1 MGKDLSVEMFIDT
14 TLGTPAIY
22 RNEVLTKLL
31 TVGYDVLDNI
41 IFGTNYNISE
51 YNVEWL
57 KEWLDIELSG
67 L

>member
-1 MGKDLSVEMFIDT
+1 MGDIKDDS
-14 TLGTPAIY
+14 
-22 RNEVLTKLL
+22 NEVLTKLL

>member
-14 TLGTPAIY
+14 TLGTPVIY

-41 IFGTNYNISE
+41 IFGTNCNTSE
-51 YNVEWL
+51 Y
-57 KEWLDIELSG
+57 KY
-67 L
+67 

>member
-1 MGKDLSVEMFIDT
+1 MGDIKDDS
-14 TLGTPAIY
+14 
-22 RNEVLTKLL
+22 NEVLTKLL

-41 IFGTNYNISE
+41 IFGTNYIISE

>member
-1 MGKDLSVEMFIDT
+1 M
-14 TLGTPAIY
+14 Y

-31 TVGYDVLDNI
+31 TVEYDVLDSI
-41 IFGTNYNISE
+41 IFVTDCNTSG

>member
-1 MGKDLSVEMFIDT
+1 MGDIKDDS
-14 TLGTPAIY
+14 
-22 RNEVLTKLL
+22 NEVLTKLL

-41 IFGTNYNISE
+41 IFGTNHNISE
-51 YNVEWL
+51 YNIEWL

>member
-1 MGKDLSVEMFIDT
+1 MGDIKDDS
-14 TLGTPAIY
+14 
-22 RNEVLTKLL
+22 NEVLTKLL
-31 TVGYDVLDNI
+31 TVGYDVLGNI